1 MHQVPLESHCQN
13 GLRSSMKHTASFSSV
28 LWQKTDLGPVCKENH
43 AMLLVS
49 KSFNSRHGKK
59 KKNKQTTLNS
69 LVADNS
75 TDSGSLWPFL
85 KQCPAISQLQVL
97 LNRTTKCWLGSRGI
111 MPLATTRVWSP
122 LFSFFV
128 SSVWIFEDC
137 WIRNGYSGKWNIRG
151 KKYLQVRSLKFI

>member
-1 MHQVPLESHCQN
+1 
-13 GLRSSMKHTASFSSV
+13 MKHTASFSSV
-28 LWQKTDLGPVCKENH
+28 LWQKTDLGPVCKESH

-97 LNRTTKCWLGSRGI
+97 LNRTTKC
-111 MPLATTRVWSP
+111 
-122 LFSFFV
+122 
-128 SSVWIFEDC
+128 
-137 WIRNGYSGKWNIRG
+137 
-151 KKYLQVRSLKFI
+151 